1 MSRCGIY
8 KTRMLKYSMN
18 KKQREL
24 VSKYLSDMSKG
35 LLLGVAL
42 GLASDKINLFGAIG
56 YFVLSFYM
64 FYVAFVIEGD

>member
-1 MSRCGIY
+1 MVECF
-8 KTRMLKYSMN
+8 MN
-18 KKQREL
+18 DKQREL

-56 YFVLSFYM
+56 YFILSFYM